1 MHRDTL
7 AENSRLVDLNEKMQK
22 QLNELQ
28 EEVMIHK
35 ARRGPVIHS
44 DDSSSPGMGIRVST
58 AYIGSDGR
66 VPMHCPVGGCTH
78 YDGVHKGLDIMKN
91 FQNHMNNTH
100 RVLYLCS
107 IFSKT

>member
-1 MHRDTL
+1 MHRETL

-66 VPMHCPVGGCTH
+66 VPMHCPRSVRWEVAPTMTECTK
-78 YDGVHKGLDIMKN
+78 DWIL
-91 FQNHMNNTH
+91 
-100 RVLYLCS
+100 
-107 IFSKT
+107 